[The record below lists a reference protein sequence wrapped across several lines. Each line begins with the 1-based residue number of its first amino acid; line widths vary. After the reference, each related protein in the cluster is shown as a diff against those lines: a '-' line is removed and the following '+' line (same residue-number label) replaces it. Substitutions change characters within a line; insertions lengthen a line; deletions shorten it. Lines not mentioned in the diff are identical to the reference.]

1 MLGKRIG
8 FLGFDGVTA
17 AYLVAPGDIFAA
29 ATLDSGYGNHIP
41 CYQTFTIGLT
51 SDMFRAESGMIF
63 RPDET
68 FQTVPE
74 LDTIIVPGGK
84 GLRQSQ
90 TSNEISDWL
99 LTRANRTRRIAAIS
113 TGIYGLAPTGLLDG
127 CEVTAHWRFSSD
139 VARRFPKLRVDHKRA
154 LVKDGPFYT
163 SNSLSAAIDLSLTLI
178 EEDYG
183 RHVALAAAQ
192 ELGIPLIHRNGQE
205 TLSRP
210 LIFDS
215 QPADRFAELVPWIM
229 RNLHEELSVNALAR
243 RMCMSPGHFNRAFKS
258 VFGNT
263 PAEFVEMLRVNEAK
277 RRLSV
282 PKRTLDTIAASVG
295 FSDAQTFRRAFER
308 RFGAKPRSYLK
319 NFNAT
324 SMVAS
329 SNGEAASSPIR
340 RVSGAREA
348 LTTQD

>member
-8 FLGFDGVTA
+8 FLGFDGVTG

-29 ATLDSGYGNHIP
+29 ATLDSGYGNRIP
-41 CYQTFTIGLT
+41 CYQTYTIGLT

-127 CEVTAHWRFSSD
+127 REVTTHWRFSSD

-154 LVKDGPFYT
+154 LVKDGPLLYF
-163 SNSLSAAIDLSLTLI
+163 
-178 EEDYG
+178 
-183 RHVALAAAQ
+183 
-192 ELGIPLIHRNGQE
+192 
-205 TLSRP
+205 
-210 LIFDS
+210 
-215 QPADRFAELVPWIM
+215 
-229 RNLHEELSVNALAR
+229 
-243 RMCMSPGHFNRAFKS
+243 
-258 VFGNT
+258 
-263 PAEFVEMLRVNEAK
+263 
-277 RRLSV
+277 
-282 PKRTLDTIAASVG
+282 
-295 FSDAQTFRRAFER
+295 
-308 RFGAKPRSYLK
+308 
-319 NFNAT
+319 
-324 SMVAS
+324 
-329 SNGEAASSPIR
+329 
-340 RVSGAREA
+340 
-348 LTTQD
+348 

>member
-41 CYQTFTIGLT
+41 CYQTYTIGLT

-215 QPADRFAELVPWIM
+215 QPTDRFAELVPWIM
-229 RNLHEELSVNALAR
+229 RNLNEDLSVNNLAR
-243 RMCMSPGHFNRAFKS
+243 RACMSPSHFSRAFKS
-258 VFGNT
+258 IIGST
-263 PAEFVEMLRVNEAK
+263 PAEFVETLRMNEAK

-319 NFNAT
+319 NFNAS
-324 SMVAS
+324 SMRAS
-329 SNGEAASSPIR
+329 SDREAA
-340 RVSGAREA
+340 
-348 LTTQD
+348 

>member
-29 ATLDSGYGNHIP
+29 ATLDSGYGNRIP
-41 CYQTFTIGLT
+41 CYQTYTIGLT

-127 CEVTAHWRFSSD
+127 REVTTHWRFSSD

-215 QPADRFAELVPWIM
+215 QPTDRFAELVPWIM
-229 RNLHEELSVNALAR
+229 RNLNEELSVNALAR
-243 RMCMSPGHFNRAFKS
+243 RVCMSPGHFNRAFKS

-263 PAEFVEMLRVNEAK
+263 PAEFVERLRVNEAK

-282 PKRTLDTIAASVG
+282 PKRTVDTIAASVG
-295 FSDAQTFRRAFER
+295 FSDAQAFRRAFKR

-319 NFNAT
+319 AFASSMAT
-324 SMVAS
+324 S
-329 SNGEAASSPIR
+329 SNGKATSSPIEDCSE
-340 RVSGAREA
+340 SGRS
-348 LTTQD
+348 